1 VQGVITEPLGDG
13 RRRVL
18 VADDDVHV
26 RTVVAGQL
34 AAEHFE
40 VDQAADG
47 AEAIALVRDRQ
58 PDLVILDLSLPGRA
72 VSHGF
77 GAAAYPGGLDPGR
90 DAVAYPGGLDLLV
103 ALRSLPVIV
112 LGARSGELDRITALD
127 LGADDYVT
135 KPFSPRELAAR
146 VRSVLRRAAP
156 AAPAVL
162 EYGRLR
168 IDLMAR
174 SVDVAGR
181 PVDLTAREFDLL
193 AFLAATPRHTFSRSQ
208 LLAEVWSSATR
219 WQLEA
224 TVTEH
229 MYRLRHKL
237 ETTPGGSRWL
247 RTVRNVGYLFD
258 PGPERA

>member
-1 VQGVITEPLGDG
+1 VVIADPFAPAPA
-13 RRRVL
+13 RRKVL
-18 VADDDVHV
+18 VVDGDEHV
-26 RTVVAGQL
+26 RTLVAWHFE
-34 AAEHFE
+34 AENFE

-47 AEAIALVRDRQ
+47 EEAIARIGAGR
-58 PDLVILDLSLPGRA
+58 PDLVILDVSLPGR
-72 VSHGF
+72 
-77 GAAAYPGGLDPGR
+77 GGLEML
-90 DAVAYPGGLDLLV
+90 A
-103 ALRSLPVIV
+103 ALRPIPVIV
-112 LGARSGELDRITALD
+112 LSARGGEADRIAALD

-146 VRSVLRRAAP
+146 ARSVLRRAAP
-156 AAPAVL
+156 AAPSPVL

-168 IDLMAR
+168 IDLAAR

-208 LLAEVWSSATR
+208 LLAEVWSSPTR

-237 ETTPGGSRWL
+237 ETTQGGSRWL

>member
-1 VQGVITEPLGDG
+1 VVITEPLGAG
-13 RRRVL
+13 RPRHRVL
-18 VADDDVHV
+18 VADNDEQV

-47 AEAIALVRDRQ
+47 EEAIARARDQ
-58 PDLVILDLSLPGRA
+58 HPDLVILDRSLPSRSLPGWSLPGRA
-72 VSHGF
+72 AAPVL
-77 GAAAYPGGLDPGR
+77 GAADAAYRGGFD
-90 DAVAYPGGLDLLV
+90 VLV

-156 AAPAVL
+156 AAPAIL

-229 MYRLRHKL
+229 MYRLRQKL
-237 ETTPGGSRWL
+237 GATPGDSRWL

-258 PGPERA
+258 PGTERA